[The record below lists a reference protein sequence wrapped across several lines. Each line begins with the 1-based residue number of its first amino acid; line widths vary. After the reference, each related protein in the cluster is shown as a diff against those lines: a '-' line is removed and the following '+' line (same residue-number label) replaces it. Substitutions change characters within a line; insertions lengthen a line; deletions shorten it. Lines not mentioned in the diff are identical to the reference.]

1 MMEATDFLGNTLA
14 VGDKVV
20 YAQLRYRNL
29 KTGYV
34 RKITPCMVFISDKQ
48 QITEF
53 EDWHKQSHNQVI
65 KI

>member
-20 YAQLRYRNL
+20 YARLRYRNL

-34 RKITPCMVFISDKQ
+34 RKIIPCMVFIANKQ
-48 QITEF
+48 QITGF
-53 EDWHKQSHNQVI
+53 EVWDKQSHNQVI

>member
-1 MMEATDFLGNTLA
+1 MEATDFLGNTLA

-20 YAQLRYRNL
+20 YARLGYRKL

-34 RKITPCMVFISDKQ
+34 RRITPCMVFIANKQ
-48 QITEF
+48 QITGF
-53 EDWHKQSHNQVI
+53 EVWNKQSHNQVI